1 MSCPPISSS
10 ASSFARPH
18 RRLVLAGLAAVCVA
32 ALLSPLPALA
42 QSAEDK
48 AAHGNPDAAGLWRT
62 IDDETGKP
70 RSLVRIAERD
80 GRWYGRIEKL
90 FREPGE
96 DPDPVCRECTDT
108 RAGQKITGMEI
119 LTGLVRDGLAYDG
132 GEILDPKTGEIY
144 DAKMTLSP
152 DGNTLEV
159 RGFIGLS
166 LFGRSQTWI
175 REG

>member
-1 MSCPPISSS
+1 MPSSP
-10 ASSFARPH
+10 RLN
-18 RRLVLAGLAAVCVA
+18 RRLLLVGLAALPLALA
-32 ALLSPLPALA
+32 AGHPALTRSALA
-42 QSAEDK
+42 QSADDQ
-48 AAHGNPDAAGLWRT
+48 AGHGNPDAAGLWRT

-70 RSLVRIAERD
+70 RSLVRISERD

-96 DPDPVCRECTDT
+96 DPDPVCHECTDT

-119 LTGLVRDGLAYDG
+119 LTGLVRDGLSYEG
-132 GEILDPKTGEIY
+132 GEILDPKNGEIY